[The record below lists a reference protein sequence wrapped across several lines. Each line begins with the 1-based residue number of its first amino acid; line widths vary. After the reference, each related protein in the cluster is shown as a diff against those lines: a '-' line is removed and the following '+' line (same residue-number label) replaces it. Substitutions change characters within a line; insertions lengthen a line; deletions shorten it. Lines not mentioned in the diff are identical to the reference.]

1 MVYKRQNK
9 GESKKDQKSPR
20 FLTSLTIMTIC
31 STWRPGSISG
41 HHVPAIKLYLEL
53 WHIYRVVW
61 LAVTDW

>member
-1 MVYKRQNK
+1 
-9 GESKKDQKSPR
+9 
-20 FLTSLTIMTIC
+20 MTIC